1 MGTVTTGTLTIGV
14 DIGGTKV
21 AAGVVDEQGTIVATA
36 HRDTPAEDVSLI
48 EGVIAAAV
56 GDLTSKYD
64 VAAVGVGAAG
74 FIDAQRATV
83 MFSPNLAWRGEPLRA
98 TLTRRLGLPVVV
110 ENDANAAAWAPAG
123 GWTTWWPSPWEPAS
137 AAASWATAGCCGDSS
152 APQQSSATSPSSR
165 TGGAADAACGVAGS
179 STSVVEHSSGR
190 PSISPV
196 TSPAER
202 GNCCAWPAIPMCC
215 RHRAML
221 VG

>member
-1 MGTVTTGTLTIGV
+1 MGTLTIGV

-83 MFSPNLAWRGEPLRA
+83 MFSRTSRGVASRCGRRLRA
-98 TLTRRLGLPVVV
+98 GWGCPWWSRTTPTLLPGRRPGS
-110 ENDANAAAWAPAG
+110 APAG

-179 STSVVEHSSGR
+179 STSAVEHSSGR
-190 PSISPV
+190 PSS
-196 TSPAER
+196 R
-202 GNCCAWPAIPMCC
+202 
-215 RHRAML
+215 R
-221 VG
+221 